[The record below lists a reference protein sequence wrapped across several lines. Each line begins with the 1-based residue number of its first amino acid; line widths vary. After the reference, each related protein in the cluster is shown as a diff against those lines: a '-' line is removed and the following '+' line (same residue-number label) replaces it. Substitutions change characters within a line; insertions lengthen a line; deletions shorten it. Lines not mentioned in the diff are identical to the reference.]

1 MFHIYWDLFVPFL
14 HLSKEWEEMKK
25 ALRMKAHFTT
35 LDSVRELAFQT
46 LSLLIFGHCVCIW
59 SLLCWEGQNLFI
71 LDINLSSFCQL
82 QKIVELIYCKKGIY
96 RKRFLPRKSHSFFN
110 ELVKCMPIFMTPILL
125 LESGISLKGLQ
136 SNFSN
141 IIF

>member
-1 MFHIYWDLFVPFL
+1 MFHIYWELFVPFL
-14 HLSKEWEEMKK
+14 HLSKEREEMKK

-35 LDSVRELAFQT
+35 LDSVRAGFSNSFFAHFWT
-46 LSLLIFGHCVCIW
+46 LGVWTLNY
-59 SLLCWEGQNLFI
+59 WEGLNLFI

-125 LESGISLKGLQ
+125 LESGTSLKGLQ